1 MVDNLTALAPT
12 IDNLFTN
19 ADEDVP
25 RHVQEVANTGA
36 EGVAT
41 IFDSSL
47 AEKFPKA
54 TPRLIARCSAAN
66 CKRLK
71 LILSR
76 SPGVDGLL
84 DSSHASEDG
93 EPTRPNSLRHNTR
106 QSSNSSPSNLDSSMT
121 SERFSSSNAHTDTTS
136 SFVSTEADLSSVGQT
151 SSSHSGAGRERL
163 ECRLCKLK
171 VNSLPELRYVTL
183 MA

>member
-12 IDNLFTN
+12 IDNFLTN

-36 EGVAT
+36 ERVAT
-41 IFDSSL
+41 ILDSSL

-54 TPRLIARCSAAN
+54 APRLIARCSAAN
-66 CKRLK
+66 RKRLE

-76 SPGVDGLL
+76 SSGVDGSL

-93 EPTRPNSLRHNTR
+93 EPPRPNSLKPNTR
-106 QSSNSSPSNLDSSMT
+106 QSSNSSPSFLDSSMT
-121 SERFSSSNAHTDTTS
+121 SERFSSSNTQTDTSS

-151 SSSHSGAGRERL
+151 SSSHSGAGPERF
-163 ECRLCKLK
+163 ECLLCKLK